1 MTGWK
6 SVLRIPSIRVVSRDL
21 AGNCGIVE
29 KNFSIG
35 AIGVFR
41 YKTQSFVFVRE
52 RRDLSPMGCDEHQL
66 HSREIR
72 AMWRAL
78 FLSIG
83 AFLFLLGAQCLFVQ
97 QITTKIRTEA
107 PEAGSPFE
115 SAPTVGPPIKFNPP
129 PWAPW
134 SMMSSGVVICLYSFT
149 IPKRV
154 AGG

>member
-1 MTGWK
+1 M
-6 SVLRIPSIRVVSRDL
+6 VSRDL
-21 AGNCGIVE
+21 VGNCGIVE

-35 AIGVFR
+35 AIKGFR
-41 YKTQSFVFVRE
+41 YKVQSSPFVRE
-52 RRDLSPMGCDEHQL
+52 RHDLKPMGCDEQQL
-66 HSREIR
+66 HSWEST

-83 AFLFLLGAQCLFVQ
+83 AFLFLLGAQCLFVS
-97 QITTKIRTEA
+97 QITTKLHGEP
-107 PEAGSPFE
+107 PEAGNPFE
-115 SAPTVGPPIKFNPP
+115 PAPTVGPQLKFNPP